1 MSNNRISY
9 LSRNFEDYRNEMLR
23 ISRQYYGDLF
33 DNFNDAS
40 IGSWFV
46 DMFADIADN
55 LSYHIDRS
63 YQETSVNSASNTKS
77 LMNIARNK
85 SLRVPGPKSAIVEV
99 ELSCDIPLYGT
110 DLSKADDS
118 FCPYIRRGTLFSTGL
133 VTFELSEDVDFSQ
146 QFNSNGMSDR
156 QIIPNRDS
164 NGNIISYKYKK
175 LGIAV
180 AGESKIYKKVI
191 SNDNLEPFMSIVL
204 QDKNVL
210 GVDSIIVKNGND
222 LTKDPS
228 ISDFFV
234 DEETYNDKEGKEVN
248 RFFEVDNLVEQYR
261 FGHVMNGNT
270 TVWETETATINGV
283 DVDLNKCAKGK
294 WKRLKNKFITE
305 YTDKWYLKIT
315 FGPGLKNQ
323 NGEIPTDATKFTQYM
338 MSRMEANDY
347 LGVLPNAD
355 STMFILY
362 RVGGGEMS
370 NIAKDSL
377 KYITYLNMAICGN
390 PNDKDD
396 SIKKRKVENS
406 LKVTNTT
413 PSYGGKDAPSDEEIR
428 YLLKCH
434 NASQNRCV
442 TLKDYEARI
451 MELPAKFGTPFR
463 CCAVEENNKVII
475 YTLGIDHNAKLSDNL
490 SEHVADNIK
499 EYLRNYRMI
508 NDFVEIRSG
517 KVFNVKFGIDV
528 FVDKAYDKS
537 EVVKRVIETVYD
549 FMDIRKHMMG
559 KDIYVG
565 ELEKTISGLDGV
577 LNLISL
583 KCYDMCGEDG
593 YSETPVIQQLV
604 SVNECD
610 AYAEAGENYDKQ
622 IDLMTSDK
630 VLVCDAMSMFEVKN
644 MNKDIVV
651 NVKTR

>member
-85 SLRVPGPKSAIVEV
+85 SLRIPGPKSAIVEV
-99 ELSCDIPLYGT
+99 ELSCDIPLDGT

-261 FGHVMNGNT
+261 FGHVMKDSKP
-270 TVWETETATINGV
+270 VWETETATINGV

-323 NGEIPTDATKFTQYM
+323 NGEIPTDATTFTQYM

-347 LGVLPNAD
+347 LGVLPNAG

-413 PSYGGKDAPSDEEIR
+413 PSYGGKDEPSDEEIR

-517 KVFNVKFGIDV
+517 KVFNVKFGVDV

-537 EVVKRVIETVYD
+537 EVVKRVIETVYG

-559 KDIYVG
+559 EDIYVG

-622 IDLMTSDK
+622 IDLMASDK

>member
-85 SLRVPGPKSAIVEV
+85 SLRIHGPKSAIVEV
-99 ELSCDIPLYGT
+99 ELSCDIPLDGT

-210 GVDSIIVKNGND
+210 GVDSIIVKDGND

-234 DEETYNDKEGKEVN
+234 DEETFNDKEGKEVN

-270 TVWETETATINGV
+270 PVWESETATINGV

-305 YTDKWYLKIT
+305 YTDKWYMKIT

-323 NGEIPTDATKFTQYM
+323 NGVIPTDATKFTQYM

-413 PSYGGKDAPSDEEIR
+413 PSYGGKDAPSDGEIR

-517 KVFNVKFGIDV
+517 KVFNVKFGVDV

-549 FMDIRKHMMG
+549 FMNIRKHMMG
-559 KDIYVG
+559 EDIYVG